1 MVKEHRS
8 KGVSMT
14 AYMRRHGCKF
24 IDIAHDFKKLST
36 RYEQCKRRV
45 ESERAGA
52 GGGGGGGGRPK
63 RPRAT
68 SQTERTLG
76 AENLIHLS
84 EGGRGRSV
92 RGAADDEWL
101 KIVTNAFQEV
111 YGTKKRRTK

>member
-14 AYMRRHGCKF
+14 AYLRRHGCKF

-45 ESERAGA
+45 ESERASGA
-52 GGGGGGGGRPK
+52 SGASGGGRPK
-63 RPRAT
+63 RAT

-76 AENLIHLS
+76 AENLLHLS
-84 EGGRGRSV
+84 KGGGSRSV
-92 RGAADDEWL
+92 GGAADDEWL
-101 KIVTNAFQEV
+101 EIVKDAFQEV